1 MKRVVLE
8 QALMFIR
15 EIHIE
20 KFRHL
25 KDVHLGP
32 FGQPPDQSDLIV
44 LAGPNG
50 GGKSSIL
57 ELLGKAL
64 SDSWSL
70 NWSLRRTFEG
80 FSFEVAIGVTPE
92 ERSLVRRYIHEN
104 NRSYAADVTRYFQ
117 ENGVY
122 YRAYNYQGGRYHEN
136 SNLHNKIH
144 EMVTESLR
152 NHYNRS
158 LGFFLKS
165 DRHYP
170 PEAFK
175 RDRLFQYDSVTKR
188 DHIWSMAF
196 STSDVQYKDM
206 FEFLLQLRYHYFRE
220 LGAYHHRRG
229 KTMPVGER
237 TGPPTDPLQPYD
249 ELLQRLFPGYSFA
262 ETEEIVPTNLFIRI
276 PSEDVI
282 PFQDLSS
289 GEKEVFFLLSFFFRH
304 NVTNAVV
311 VIDEPELHL
320 HPELGR
326 LLIRTM
332 QRVKTSNQIW
342 LATHN
347 AEIIDEAGR
356 DRVIYIA
363 SDPDTK
369 TSRVTHGSDE
379 AEAIKHLKDLFGY
392 SGYMGIARNMVFL
405 EGQDSSSDRKVFSS
419 LFPQQGG
426 KLKFIPAK
434 SSDNMSRLN
443 AAILAILE
451 SNLGWMQFYLI
462 RDRDYLTP
470 DAVKKYKENL
480 SGRIHVLE
488 RHEIENY
495 LLDPDLIAEVQ
506 KDIFGKPTTPDEV
519 NRRLRQIAR
528 RLFGEALRDMI
539 SFRLNLIYRPQDF
552 SLGNFFKG
560 QSVVDGNGI
569 ADPAKIAL
577 LSNQIVGKTTTIN
590 GEMAAATSQPA
601 IEQLVASCRT
611 ELEEAIKEG
620 GADNWRLLFPGK
632 QLLEEYAKG
641 FDLGKPPVLENT
653 LIKQL
658 AARPERIPSELRQV
672 VDEIVAGRPFSP

>member
-1 MKRVVLE
+1 
-8 QALMFIR
+8 MFIR

-32 FGQPPDQSDLIV
+32 FGQPPDQSDLIA

-70 NWSLRRTFEG
+70 NWSLRRSFQA
-80 FSFEVAIGVTPE
+80 FSFEVAIGVTLE
-92 ERSLVRRYIHEN
+92 ERALVRRYIEEN
-104 NRSYAADVTRYFQ
+104 KRTYAVEVTRYFQ

-122 YRAYNYQGGRYHEN
+122 YRGFNYQGGKYHQN
-136 SNLHNKIH
+136 ANLYNQIH
-144 EMVTESLR
+144 GMVTESLR

-170 PEAFK
+170 PEGFERDRIFQYESVKK
-175 RDRLFQYDSVTKR
+175 RDY
-188 DHIWSMAF
+188 IWNMAF

-220 LGAYHHRRG
+220 LGAHHHRMSKSAAG
-229 KTMPVGER
+229 GEQPD
-237 TGPPTDPLQPYD
+237 PPSDPLMPYD
-249 ELLQRLFPGYSFA
+249 ELLKQLFPGYSFA
-262 ETEEIVPTNLFIRI
+262 EKDEVVPTNLFVTI
-276 PSEDVI
+276 PSGDVV

-289 GEKEVFFLLSFFFRH
+289 GEKEVFFLLSFFLRH

-326 LLIRTM
+326 LLIRAM
-332 QRVKTSNQIW
+332 QRVKSNNQIW

-356 DRVIYIA
+356 DRVIYVA
-363 SDPDTK
+363 SDPDTR

-379 AEAIKHLKDLFGY
+379 AEALKHLKDLFGY
-392 SGYMGIARNMVFL
+392 SGYMGIAKNMVFL
-405 EGQDSSSDRKVFSS
+405 EGQDSSSDRKVFSG
-419 LFPQQGG
+419 LFPQQSGR
-426 KLKFIPAK
+426 LKFIPAK
-434 SSDNMSRLN
+434 SSDSMTRLN
-443 AAILAILE
+443 AAILSILE
-451 SNLGWMQFYLI
+451 SNLGWMQFYLV

-470 DAVKKYKENL
+470 DAVKKYKESS
-480 SGRIHVLE
+480 SGRIHVLA

-495 LLDPDLIAEVQ
+495 LLDAELVADVQ
-506 KDIFGKPTTPDEV
+506 KDIFGKPTTPEEV
-519 NRRLRQIAR
+519 NHRLRQVAR

-560 QSVVDGNGI
+560 QPVVDGNGV
-569 ADPAKIAL
+569 ADPAKIAQL
-577 LSNQIVGKTTTIN
+577 TGQIVGKAGTIN
-590 GEMAAATSQPA
+590 EEMAAATSQTA
-601 IEQLVASCRT
+601 VEQLVVNCQR
-611 ELEEAIKEG
+611 ELEEAVREG
-620 GADNWRLLFPGK
+620 GADGWRVLFPGK
-632 QLLEEYAKG
+632 QMLQEYAKVC
-641 FDLGKPPVLENT
+641 DLGKPPVLENT

-658 AARPERIPSELRQV
+658 AARPDRIPDELRQV
-672 VDEIVAGRPFSP
+672 VDGIIAGRPFTA

>member
-1 MKRVVLE
+1 
-8 QALMFIR
+8 MFIR
-15 EIHIE
+15 EIHID

-32 FGQPPDQSDLIV
+32 FGQPPDQSELIV

-50 GGKSSIL
+50 GGKTSIL

-70 NWSLRRTFEG
+70 NWSLKRSFPT

-92 ERSLVRRYIHEN
+92 ERGLVSQFIAEKG
-104 NRSYAADVTRYFQ
+104 RSYAADVTRYFQ
-117 ENGVY
+117 ESGTY
-122 YRAYNYQGGRYHEN
+122 YRAYNYQGGRYQEN
-136 SNLHNKIH
+136 AGLHNTIH
-144 EMVTESLR
+144 GMVTESLR
-152 NHYNRS
+152 NHYNRA

-170 PEAFK
+170 PEAFQ
-175 RDRLFQYDSVTKR
+175 REQIFQYDRVIRR

-220 LGAYHHRRG
+220 LGAYYHRRG
-229 KTMPVGER
+229 KTTTEDEQA
-237 TGPPTDPLQPYD
+237 GPPTDPLKPYD

-262 ETEEIVPTNLFIRI
+262 ETEEIVPSNLFVKI
-276 PSEDVI
+276 PSGDVV
-282 PFQDLSS
+282 PFQDLSF
-289 GEKEVFFLLSFFFRH
+289 GEKEVFFLLSFFLRH

-326 LLIRTM
+326 LLIRAM
-332 QRVKTSNQIW
+332 QRVKTNNQIW

-363 SDPDTK
+363 SDAETK
-369 TSRVTHGSDE
+369 TSRVIHGSDE
-379 AEAIKHLKDLFGY
+379 AAAIKHLKDLFGY
-392 SGYMGIARNMVFL
+392 SGYMGIAKNMVFL

-434 SSDNMSRLN
+434 SSDSMTRLN

-462 RDRDYLTP
+462 RDRDYLP
-470 DAVKKYKENL
+470 PEAVMKYKENS

-495 LLDPDLIAEVQ
+495 LLDEQLIAEVQ
-506 KDIFGKPTTPDEV
+506 MDIFGKPTTADEV
-519 NRRLRQIAR
+519 KRRLRLIAR

-560 QSVVDGNGI
+560 QSVVDGNGV

-577 LSNQIVGKTTTIN
+577 LSGQIVGKAGTIN
-590 GEMAAATSQPA
+590 QEMTKATSKAA
-601 IEQLVASCRT
+601 IEQLVLNCQR
-611 ELEEAIKEG
+611 ELEEAVQEG
-620 GADNWRLLFPGK
+620 ATDTWRTVFPGK
-632 QLLEEYAKG
+632 QLLEEYAKTC
-641 FDLGKPPVLENT
+641 DLGKPPVLENT

-658 AARPERIPSELRQV
+658 AVRPERIPSELRQV
-672 VDEIVAGRPFSP
+672 VDVIVAGRSFTP

>member
-1 MKRVVLE
+1 
-8 QALMFIR
+8 MFVR
-15 EIHIE
+15 EIHIA

-32 FGQPPDQSDLIV
+32 FGQPPDRSDLIA

-70 NWSLRRTFEG
+70 NWSLRRSFPE
-80 FSFEVAIGVTPE
+80 FSFEVAVGVTPQ
-92 ERSLVRRYIHEN
+92 ERDLVRHYIKEKQ
-104 NRSYAADVTRYFQ
+104 RTYATEIIRYFE
-117 ENGVY
+117 ENGTY
-122 YRAYNYQGGRYHEN
+122 YRGYNYPGGRYQQN
-136 SNLHNKIH
+136 ASLHNQIH
-144 EMVTESLR
+144 VMVTESLR
-152 NHYNRS
+152 NHYSRS

-170 PEAFK
+170 QEGF
-175 RDRLFQYDSVTKR
+175 RRESIFQYESVKQR
-188 DHIWSMAF
+188 DHVWNMAF
-196 STSDVQYKDM
+196 TTSDVQYKDM
-206 FEFLLQLRYHYFRE
+206 FEFLLQLRYHYFRD
-220 LGAYHHRRG
+220 LGAYHHKKG
-229 KTMPVGER
+229 KASNNE
-237 TGPPTDPLQPYD
+237 PPSDPPSDPLLPYD
-249 ELLQRLFPGYSFA
+249 LLLQQLFPGYSFA
-262 ETEEIVPTNLFIRI
+262 ETTEQIPSNLFVQIATG
-276 PSEDVI
+276 EVI
-282 PFQDLSS
+282 PFHDLSS
-289 GEKEVFFLLSFFFRH
+289 GEKEVFFLLSFFLRH

-326 LLIRTM
+326 LLIRAM
-332 QRVKTSNQIW
+332 QGVKSNNQIW

-363 SDPDTK
+363 SDPDTRA
-369 TSRVTHGSDE
+369 SRVTPGSDE

-392 SGYMGIARNMVFL
+392 SGYMGIGKNMVFL
-405 EGQDSSSDRKVFSS
+405 EGQNSSSDRKVFAN
-419 LFPQQGG
+419 LFPQHRG
-426 KLKFIPAK
+426 KVKFIPAK
-434 SSDNMSRLN
+434 SSDNMARLN

-462 RDRDYLTP
+462 RDHDYLTQE
-470 DAVKKYKENL
+470 AVKKYKEN
-480 SGRIHVLE
+480 SAGRIHVLK

-519 NRRLRQIAR
+519 NRKLRQIAR

-569 ADPAKIAL
+569 ADAAKIAL
-577 LSNQIVGKTTTIN
+577 LSNQIVGKAATIN
-590 GEMAAATSQPA
+590 GEMTAATSQPA
-601 IEQLVASCRT
+601 IEQLVASCRA

-620 GADNWRLLFPGK
+620 GADNWRVLFPGK
-632 QLLEEYAKG
+632 QLLEEYAKAC
-641 FDLGKPPVLENT
+641 DLGKSPVLENT

-672 VDEIVAGRPFSP
+672 VDGIVAGQPFSS

>member
-1 MKRVVLE
+1 
-8 QALMFIR
+8 MFIR
-15 EIHIE
+15 EIHIN

-32 FGQPPDQSDLIV
+32 FGQPPDQSDLIA

-70 NWSLRRTFEG
+70 NWQLRRSFPE
-80 FSFEVAIGVTPE
+80 FSFEVVIGVTAQ
-92 ERSLVRRYIHEN
+92 ERELVRRYIEEKQ
-104 NRSYAADVTRYFQ
+104 RSYAAEVVRYFE
-117 ENGVY
+117 ENGTY
-122 YRAYNYQGGRYHEN
+122 YRGYNYPGGRYHQN
-136 SNLHNKIH
+136 QALHNQIH

-152 NHYNRS
+152 NHYSRS

-170 PEAFK
+170 QEGFQ
-175 RDRLFQYDSVTKR
+175 RDRLFQYESVR
-188 DHIWSMAF
+188 QREHVWNLAF
-196 STSDVQYKDM
+196 TTSDVQYKDM
-206 FEFLLQLRYHYFRE
+206 FEFLLQIRYHYFRE
-220 LGAYHHRRG
+220 LGAFHHKKNKSSG
-229 KTMPVGER
+229 NEAVSE
-237 TGPPTDPLQPYD
+237 PPSDPLLPYD
-249 ELLQRLFPGYSFA
+249 RLLQQLFPGYSFA
-262 ETEEIVPTNLFIRI
+262 ETNEAI
-276 PSEDVI
+276 PSNLYVQIPTGEVI
-282 PFQDLSS
+282 PFHDLSS
-289 GEKEVFFLLSFFFRH
+289 GEKEVFFLLSFFLRH

-326 LLIRTM
+326 LLIRAM
-332 QRVKTSNQIW
+332 QGVKSNNQIW

-363 SDPDTK
+363 CDPDTR
-369 TSRVTHGSDE
+369 TSRITHGSDE

-392 SGYMGIARNMVFL
+392 SGYMGIAKNMVFL

-434 SSDNMSRLN
+434 SSDNMARLN

-470 DAVKKYKENL
+470 DAVKKYKENS

-560 QSVVDGNGI
+560 QSVVDGNGV

-577 LSNQIVGKTTTIN
+577 LSNQIVGKATTIN
-590 GEMAAATSQPA
+590 GEMAGATSQSA
-601 IEQLVASCRT
+601 IEQLLASCRT
-611 ELEEAIKEG
+611 ELEEAVKEG

-641 FDLGKPPVLENT
+641 CDLGKPPVLENT

-658 AARPERIPSELRQV
+658 AARPDSIPSELRQV
-672 VDEIVAGRPFSP
+672 VDGIVAGRPFAP

>member
-1 MKRVVLE
+1 
-8 QALMFIR
+8 MFIR
-15 EIHIE
+15 EIHID

-32 FGQPPDQSDLIV
+32 FGQPPDQSELIV

-50 GGKSSIL
+50 GGKTSIL

-70 NWSLRRTFEG
+70 NWSLRRSFPT

-92 ERSLVRRYIHEN
+92 ERELVRQFIEEKK
-104 NRSYAADVTRYFQ
+104 RSYAADVTSYFQ
-117 ENGVY
+117 DNGTY
-122 YRAYNYQGGRYHEN
+122 YRAFNYKGGRYQQN
-136 SNLHNKIH
+136 ANLHNQIH
-144 EMVTESLR
+144 SMVTESLR
-152 NHYNRS
+152 NHYSRS

-170 PEAFK
+170 HEEFQ
-175 RDRLFQYDSVTKR
+175 RDQIFQYDRVTKR

-196 STSDVQYKDM
+196 STSDIQYKDL
-206 FEFLLQLRYHYFRE
+206 FEFLLQLRYHFFRE
-220 LGAYHHRRG
+220 LGAYHHRKS
-229 KTMPVGER
+229 KTTMGASTSEA
-237 TGPPTDPLQPYD
+237 GPPSDPLLPYD
-249 ELLQRLFPGYSFA
+249 ELLQKLFPGYSFA
-262 ETEEIVPTNLFIRI
+262 ETDEVVPSNLFVRI
-276 PSEDVI
+276 PSGDVV

-289 GEKEVFFLLSFFFRH
+289 GEKEVFFLLSFFLRH

-326 LLIRTM
+326 LLIRAM
-332 QRVKTSNQIW
+332 QRVKSNNQIW

-347 AEIIDEAGR
+347 AEVIDEAGR
-356 DRVIYIA
+356 DRVTYIA
-363 SDPDTK
+363 NDPTTK
-369 TSRVTHGSDE
+369 TSRITHGSDE

-392 SGYMGIARNMVFL
+392 SGYIGIAKNMVFL
-405 EGQDSSSDRKVFSS
+405 EGQDASSDRKVFSS

-434 SSDNMSRLN
+434 SSDNMTRLN

-470 DAVKKYKENL
+470 DAVKKYKQHS

-519 NRRLRQIAR
+519 NGRLRQIAR

-577 LSNQIVGKTTTIN
+577 LSNQIVGKAAAIN
-590 GEMAAATSQPA
+590 GEMVAATSQPA

-641 FDLGKPPVLENT
+641 CDLGKPPVLENT

-672 VDEIVAGRPFSP
+672 VDGIVAGRLFSP